1 MAVDRLASPTAT
13 SVGSGGDGLRGN
25 LGTWSLIFTVIAY
38 NGPVIILAGVVP
50 VVVSYGN
57 GVAAPATF
65 LSLGVLVAMFAVG
78 INAMASRMTHAGAF
92 YTYITAGLGRPP
104 GLAAGCAAII
114 AYVGIGSACMA
125 LFGMGFRDLLTNVF
139 GVQGGPPWQ
148 VWAFIA
154 FFAIAIL
161 SMFNIE
167 LSAKV
172 VGVLSAS
179 EVILAL
185 VWNAGIYA
193 DGGPEGRVVHGV
205 VSDYFSG
212 SLAMALVLSIICVA
226 GFESLQVFRSETKD
240 PSRTVPRATYA
251 CVAIFTVMYT
261 VSTYAYIVAVGPSKA
276 VEAGATDSTGAFL
289 QTVAQYVATPV
300 AHIANCLLTTS
311 TFAAALATQTIV
323 SRYLFALGRD
333 GVVPRKLGQANA
345 KHGSPMH
352 AAVVAAGFM
361 LIFLAVPAV
370 GIINASTAFT
380 TLLGIGAYSL
390 VLLYFGTSVAIVMF
404 FAKRRDIAGNKLKTF
419 VAPAMSTIGMALILY
434 LSTVHFADVIVQSQT
449 VATVTL
455 IAVYGLLLAAAVLA
469 LWFRRNR
476 PATYETIGNQSET
489 LTL

>member
-1 MAVDRLASPTAT
+1 
-13 SVGSGGDGLRGN
+13 
-25 LGTWSLIFTVIAY
+25 
-38 NGPVIILAGVVP
+38 
-50 VVVSYGN
+50 
-57 GVAAPATF
+57 
-65 LSLGVLVAMFAVG
+65 
-78 INAMASRMTHAGAF
+78 
-92 YTYITAGLGRPP
+92 
-104 GLAAGCAAII
+104 
-114 AYVGIGSACMA
+114 
-125 LFGMGFRDLLTNVF
+125 
-139 GVQGGPPWQ
+139 
-148 VWAFIA
+148 
-154 FFAIAIL
+154 
-161 SMFNIE
+161 
-167 LSAKV
+167 
-172 VGVLSAS
+172 
-179 EVILAL
+179 
-185 VWNAGIYA
+185 
-193 DGGPEGRVVHGV
+193 
-205 VSDYFSG
+205 
-212 SLAMALVLSIICVA
+212 MALVLSIICVA

-345 KHGSPMH
+345 KHGSPMY
-352 AAVVAAGFM
+352 AAVVAASIM
-361 LIFLAVPAV
+361 LIFLAVPAF

-404 FAKRRDIAGNKLKTF
+404 FAKRRDIAENKLKTF
-419 VAPAMSTIGMALILY
+419 VAPGISAIGMALILY

-455 IAVYGLLLAAAVLA
+455 IAVYGLLIAAAVLA
-469 LWFRRNR
+469 LWFRRKR

-489 LTL
+489 LTV